1 VKAVSGGQD
10 ARALRDMLV
19 AVVAIDDAGDVT
31 SVRSTVLP
39 RLLQAVSADSAVWHQ
54 ISPPPVML
62 IRYPETTRQSVSA
75 TDAAGDG
82 PRRLAIDIDDDDCL
96 VRLSLRRDH
105 RDFTDREAV
114 ILESLQPFLQRRVR
128 RLVSNAGGLSCRERQ
143 VLDLVGQGLT
153 GHAVAHRLG
162 CRPRTVDKHLEHIY
176 RKLGVSG
183 RVSALRALRALGEFP
198 AIRHISD
205 QAE

>member
-10 ARALRDMLV
+10 ARALHDALA

-31 SVRSTVLP
+31 SVRATVLP
-39 RLLQAVSADSAVWHQ
+39 GLVRAVSADFAAWQQ

-62 IRYPETTRQSVSA
+62 IRYPEATGQPVSA
-75 TDAAGDG
+75 RDVAGDG
-82 PRRLAIDIDDDDCL
+82 PRSLVIEIADDGCRVRLA
-96 VRLSLRRDH
+96 LRRDH
-105 RDFTDREAV
+105 RDFTDREAAIV
-114 ILESLQPFLQRRVR
+114 ETLQPFLQRRVR

-183 RVSALRALRALGEFP
+183 RVSALRALPRTRQP
-198 AIRHISD
+198 PD
-205 QAE
+205 

>member
-1 VKAVSGGQD
+1 VKVVSGGQD
-10 ARALRDMLV
+10 ARALHDVLA

-39 RLLQAVSADSAVWHQ
+39 GLLQAVSADIAVWHQ

-62 IRYPETTRQSVSA
+62 IRYPEATGQPVAA
-75 TDAAGDG
+75 TDGTCG
-82 PRRLAIDIDDDDCL
+82 VPRPLVIDIQDEDCR
-96 VRLSLRRDH
+96 VRLSLRRYQ
-105 RDFTDREAV
+105 RDFTDREAG
-114 ILESLQPFLQRRVR
+114 ILETLQPYLQRRVR
-128 RLVSNAGGLSCRERQ
+128 RLVTNASGLSRRERQ
-143 VLDLVGQGLT
+143 VLDLVAQGLT

-183 RVSALRALRALGEFP
+183 RVSALRAIPESRRLP
-198 AIRHISD
+198 D
-205 QAE
+205 